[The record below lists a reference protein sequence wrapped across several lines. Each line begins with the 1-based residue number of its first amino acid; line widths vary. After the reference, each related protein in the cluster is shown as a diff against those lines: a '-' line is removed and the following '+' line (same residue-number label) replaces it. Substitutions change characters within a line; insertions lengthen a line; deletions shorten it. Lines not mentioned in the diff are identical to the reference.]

1 MKAPRN
7 FPPNWVV
14 RTAPKETLVSSDS
27 WVDQSE
33 GSSQPSTANLVPAAF
48 LQGWLP
54 PALKSSVLRFQ
65 VGLML
70 GSQNWCHGLGCY
82 PGCCSAHGHPDP

>member
-1 MKAPRN
+1 MEAHRN

-14 RTAPKETLVSSDS
+14 RTAPKETSSDS
-27 WVDQSE
+27 WADQSE
-33 GSSQPSTANLVPAAF
+33 GSSQTSSANLVPAA

-54 PALKSSVLRFQ
+54 PSLESSVIRFQ

-70 GSQNWCHGLGCY
+70 GSQSW
-82 PGCCSAHGHPDP
+82 